1 LRNKAISPFLPMSR
15 EEMCARGWDALD
27 VLIVT
32 GDAYVD
38 HPAFGA
44 AVIGRVLEA
53 AGFRVGIVAQADW
66 KNPASFTAMGRPRL
80 FVGVTAGA
88 MDSMVANYTANKKK
102 RRDDAYSPGGRSGL
116 RPNYATIVYTNVV
129 RQVFKGVPVI
139 LGGIEA
145 SLRRFAHYDY
155 WKDRVRRSILL
166 DSKADLIVAGMGETQ
181 VVEIAERLRAASPAP
196 TDEDHEA
203 DQAAALQGI
212 PGTVESCAAEGF
224 PDEIRKRGIVLA
236 DFEAVRDSRKAFLEA
251 AIQLEQAI
259 ACRGPAGSAPDG
271 STPAGSAPAGSAPHS
286 PAPHQAVPIIQKH
299 GGRLIVEWPPTPA
312 TSSDLDAVYA
322 LPFQRRAHPSYKETI
337 PALEPV
343 RFSVVSHRGCFGGC
357 TFCALALHQ
366 GKHVVSRTEEAIL
379 REIES
384 LTRHPDFRGTIS
396 DVGGPSAN
404 MYGMGGRNLET
415 CARCR
420 RVSCIFPDVCPNL
433 DASHAAQIRLLRR
446 VLELPGVR
454 HAFVASGIRYDLLF
468 ARGKT
473 ELTRDGREYLSL
485 LAQHLVGGHLSVA
498 PEHASDAVLR
508 LMRKP
513 SFACFLR
520 FCALFQEESA
530 RAGKEQY
537 LIPYFIAGFPGS
549 TERDMREVLDWLRRE
564 NRRLQQIQDFLPG
577 PMTLA
582 AAMYHAG
589 LEPARFKKIHVPKAP
604 AQRRAQ
610 RETLLNKP
618 PVRQARKRR
627 SR

>member
-1 LRNKAISPFLPMSR
+1 MSR
-15 EEMCARGWDALD
+15 EEMRARGWDALD

-44 AVIGRVLEA
+44 AVIGRALEA
-53 AGFRVGIVAQADW
+53 AGFRVGIVAQPDW
-66 KNPASFTAMGRPRL
+66 TNPGSFTAMGRPRL

-88 MDSMVANYTANKKK
+88 MDSMVANYTANKKL
-102 RRDDAYSPGGRSGL
+102 RRDDAYSPGGRWGL

-181 VVEIAERLRAASPAP
+181 VVEIAERLRAALLAP
-196 TDEDHEA
+196 THEDHEA
-203 DQAAALQGI
+203 ELAVALHGI
-212 PGTVESCAAEGF
+212 PGTVESCPAEGF
-224 PDEIRKRGIVLA
+224 PEEIRERGIVLP
-236 DFEAVRDSRKAFLEA
+236 DFEAVRDSRKTFLETA
-251 AIQLEQAI
+251 VQLEQAI
-259 ACRGPAGSAPDG
+259 ACR
-271 STPAGSAPAGSAPHS
+271 APAGSAPRE
-286 PAPHQAVPIIQKH
+286 AAPIIQKH

-312 TSSDLDAVYA
+312 TSADLDAVYA

-384 LTRHPDFRGTIS
+384 LTRHPDFRGAVS

-404 MYGMGGRNLET
+404 MYGMGGRNVET

-420 RVSCIFPDVCPNL
+420 RVSCIFPGVCPNL
-433 DASHAAQIRLLRR
+433 DASHTAQIHLLRR
-446 VLELPGVR
+446 ALEIPGVR

-473 ELTRDGREYLSL
+473 ELTRDGREYLEL
-485 LAQHLVGGHLSVA
+485 LAQRLVGGHLSVA
-498 PEHASDAVLR
+498 PEHASEAVLR

-549 TERDMREVLDWLRRE
+549 TERDMREVMDWLRRE

-589 LEPARFKKIHVPKAP
+589 LEPARFLKIHVPKTP

-627 SR
+627 AK